1 MSLVKISE
9 LPVIAA
15 IQSNTSNTILVGVDL
30 PTNITGRITANV
42 LARGLFSN
50 EVLNVGN
57 NSVVFPNVIGQFA
70 ANSNT
75 YLQINLQ
82 NFNSNG
88 SSDFVASTSDSDN
101 SNSYIDFGISGK
113 TYSDPVNYGAFK
125 AYDSYLYG
133 YGPSATSYQGNLII
147 GTASTR
153 ANIVFIAGGLG
164 TGNIVGRISNSVFD
178 FLNPVYVTGNVK
190 TTGSYVF
197 SDGTVQSTAATGSAI
212 TTQAAFD
219 KANSTFLHANDAF
232 NLANSDF
239 LHANAAFN
247 LANSD
252 FIHANGAFNLGNS
265 NFLHANAA
273 FNLANADFLHANGAF
288 NYANSVFLH
297 SNAAFN
303 LANADFLHANGAF
316 NLSNTAV
323 QNTASIQLREL
334 KLSGNLIA
342 NSLNQG
348 IFVDA
353 FRANTAA
360 FTKDL
365 IISGTLTC
373 NTLYGNVF
381 FSNIISTTS
390 TANSIQWTSQLI
402 SPTQTSGQVWYS
414 ANTISLVQD
423 TDVPGDRPAISKVLF
438 ERVYNTTGSAIASNS
453 WARLAGAVTSNGVP
467 HITLADATSAANSIV
482 EGFIKVG
489 IANGAYG
496 FLYTKGIVSDMDA
509 SSFGNNGQIIFLSTT
524 PGQATNVAPIGANSV
539 VQIAKI
545 LSNGSANGKIQI
557 DIASRQA
564 YGKPNGA
571 ILFANNNLI
580 QSSNVAI
587 IDEANSTLYIPN
599 GLTFNTR
606 SYSGNQTAITL
617 DFTTD
622 TWVRC
627 NVVANMA
634 VTLSNFKTG
643 SDITLFVT
651 NYATGGGS
659 AKTITHGCSAVN
671 STVGATSFTLS
682 GTTTAR
688 IKYYSFDGNL
698 ANTYCSISYS

>member
-15 IQSNTSNTILVGVDL
+15 IQSNTSNTIFVGVDL

-57 NSVVFPNVIGQFA
+57 NAILYQNVIGQFA
-70 ANSNT
+70 SSSNT

-113 TYSDPVNYGAFK
+113 TFSDPLNYSAFK
-125 AYDSYLYG
+125 AYDGYVYV
-133 YGPSATSYQGNLII
+133 YGPSTTSAQGNLII

-153 ANIVFIAGGLG
+153 ANIIFMVGGLSSD
-164 TGNIVGRISNSVFD
+164 NIVGRVSNSAFD
-178 FLNPVYVTGNVK
+178 FLKPLSVTGNLTASNVR
-190 TTGSYVF
+190 TTGSFVF
-197 SDGTVQSTAATGSAI
+197 SDGTTQTTAATGSALSS
-212 TTQAAFD
+212 QAAFD
-219 KANSTFLHANDAF
+219 KANNTFTHANAAF
-232 NLANSDF
+232 NLANVDF

-247 LANSD
+247 KA
-252 FIHANGAFNLGNS
+252 NS

-273 FNLANADFLHANGAF
+273 FNL
-288 NYANSVFLH
+288 
-297 SNAAFN
+297 
-303 LANADFLHANGAF
+303 
-316 NLSNTAV
+316 SNTAV
-323 QNTASIQLREL
+323 QNTAVIQLQDV

-348 IFVDA
+348 IFVDN
-353 FRANTAA
+353 FRANTAQ
-360 FTKDL
+360 FTKDMT
-365 IISGTLTC
+365 ITGTLTA

-381 FSNIISTTS
+381 FSNIISATS
-390 TANSIQWTSQLI
+390 TSNSIQWFSQSL
-402 SPTQTSGQVWYS
+402 SPTQSSGQVWYS

-423 TDVPGDRPAISKVLF
+423 TDVAGDRPAISKVLF
-438 ERVYNTTGSAIASNS
+438 ERVYNGTGSAIASNS
-453 WARLAGAVTSNGVP
+453 WVRLAGVVTQNSVP
-467 HITLADATSAANSIV
+467 YITLADAGSAANATV
-482 EGFIKVG
+482 EGFVKVG

-496 FLYTKGIVSDMDA
+496 FLYTRGIVSDMDA
-509 SSFGNNGQIIFLSTT
+509 SSFGNNGQTIFLSTT
-524 PGQATNVAPIGANSV
+524 PGQATNVAPIGANAV
-539 VQIAKI
+539 YQVAKI
-545 LSNGSANGKIQI
+545 LSNGTANGKIQI
-557 DIASRQA
+557 DIAERQA

-580 QSSNVAI
+580 QASNTAI
-587 IDEANSTLYIPN
+587 IDDANSTLYVPN
-599 GLTFNTR
+599 GLLFNTR
-606 SYSGNQTAITL
+606 SYAGNQTAITL
-617 DFTTD
+617 DFATD

-643 SDITLFVT
+643 SDITLFIT

-659 AKTITHGCSAVN
+659 NKTITHGCSAIN
-671 STVGATSFTLS
+671 STVGATTFTLS
-682 GTTTAR
+682 GSTTAR
-688 IKYYSFDGNL
+688 IKYYSFGGDL
-698 ANTYCSISYS
+698 ANTYCSVSYS

>member
-1 MSLVKISE
+1 MSLVKISD

-15 IQSNTSNTILVGVDL
+15 IQSNTSNTIFVGVDL

-57 NSVVFPNVIGQFA
+57 NSIIYQNVIGQFA
-70 ANSNT
+70 SSSNT
-75 YLQINLQ
+75 FLQINLQ

-113 TYSDPVNYGAFK
+113 TFSDPLNYSAFK
-125 AYDSYLYG
+125 AYDGYVYV
-133 YGPSATSYQGNLII
+133 YGPSTTSAQGNLII

-153 ANIVFIAGGLG
+153 ANIIFMVGGLSSD
-164 TGNIVGRISNSVFD
+164 NIVGRVSNSAFD
-178 FLNPVYVTGNVK
+178 FLKPLSVTGNLTASNVR
-190 TTGSYVF
+190 TTGSFVF
-197 SDGTVQSTAATGSAI
+197 SDGTTQTTAASGSALSS
-212 TTQAAFD
+212 QAAFD
-219 KANSTFLHANDAF
+219 KANNTFT
-232 NLANSDF
+232 
-239 LHANAAFN
+239 HANAAFN
-247 LANSD
+247 LANVD
-252 FIHANGAFNLGNS
+252 
-265 NFLHANAA
+265 FLHANA
-273 FNLANADFLHANGAF
+273 
-288 NYANSVFLH
+288 
-297 SNAAFN
+297 
-303 LANADFLHANGAF
+303 AF

-323 QNTASIQLREL
+323 QNTAVIQLQEL
-334 KLSGNLIA
+334 RLSGNLVA
-342 NSLNQG
+342 NSPNQG
-348 IFVDA
+348 IFVDT
-353 FRANTAA
+353 FRANTAQ

-365 IISGTLTC
+365 NITGTLTC

-381 FSNIISTTS
+381 FSNIISSTS
-390 TANSIQWTSQLI
+390 TSNSIQWFPQLI

-423 TDVPGDRPAISKVLF
+423 TDVTGDRPAISKVLF
-438 ERVYNTTGSAIASNS
+438 ERVYNGTGSAIASNS
-453 WARLAGAVTSNGVP
+453 WVRLAGAVTQNSVP
-467 HITLADATSAANSIV
+467 YITLADAGSAANSIV

-496 FLYTKGIVSDMDA
+496 FVYTKGIVSDMDA

-524 PGQATNVAPIGANSV
+524 PGQATNVAPTGANSV
-539 VQIAKI
+539 FQVAKI

-557 DIASRQA
+557 DIAARQA

-580 QSSNVAI
+580 QASNTAI
-587 IDEANSTLYIPN
+587 IDDANSTIYVPN
-599 GLTFNTR
+599 GLIFNTR
-606 SYSGNQTAITL
+606 SYAGNQTAITL
-617 DFTTD
+617 DFATD

-643 SDITLFVT
+643 SDITLFIT

-659 AKTITHGCSAVN
+659 NKTITHGCSAVN
-671 STVGATSFTLS
+671 STVGATTFTLGS
-682 GTTTAR
+682 LTTAR
-688 IKYYSFDGNL
+688 IKYYSFAGDL
-698 ANTYCSISYS
+698 ANTYCSVSYS